1 MFCEN
6 CGKKLIRGYQ
16 FCMECGTPVPPEVE
30 QEQPADSAAQGGAES
45 SAAQGANNAEI
56 RSTPSVE
63 PINNGSGTLVFCQ
76 TCGMHMQTST
86 TVCEKC
92 GMPLGGSRP
101 TVNVSNGNVP
111 LVNNNPIEN
120 EFGGISGISDE
131 DIGQINDLLGGGGL
145 EASPQIAY
153 NTPSSG
159 GEMAAIGKSTQSEI
173 DELTRQLESFGAS
186 TGDMPAIGVQ
196 PVAAEMRQPEPKV
209 GEARELQDF
218 AMDSAEAHSQV
229 FTNPI
234 DRSVPIIEGGS
245 MDEDP
250 SADISLDPYSFV
262 NNVLEGTENAPAAPA
277 VEEIAPAVEEIAP
290 PMQPEDFAPSA
301 PAVEEISPAVEEIAP
316 PMQPEDF
323 APSAPAVEEIAP
335 AVEEIAPPMQPEDF
349 APSAPAVEE
358 IAPAVEEV
366 APPMQPE
373 DFAPSAPAVEEI
385 APAVEEIAP
394 PMQPE
399 DFAPSAPAVDE
410 IAPAVEEIAQPVQP
424 ENFDTEYIEPPVM
437 PEYVPPVMPEYSEP
451 ADDETVILDGAP
463 AVAETA
469 ESKPSSSAPQRAPS
483 APASDAPIQLAR
495 RPRDPNAPPEE
506 DPVLGKLSYCRNC
519 GQDMYEKETVCKNCG
534 APYRAPKKHDASL
547 DNRLGGTDGKKKKT
561 VPIIAGSA
569 AVVCAAIVLLIVGVS
584 GKKNKDNLTG
594 NETLSVDTPS
604 TSSAASTSAEPEDS
618 TPDVVTVAPETEDV
632 SAVTEPDEVTPP
644 PTTEDDKP
652 VVAGPETAESTDPA
666 PDTSKP
672 EPATSTPKPAASTSK
687 PTATTTP
694 KPNTTTTPKAAVT
707 TTPKPAA
714 TGTVSAKAA
723 SLEKD
728 REKIMDAVEKM
739 AAEVGKIDMLAQN
752 VIYTME
758 NASGNAETARTG
770 YYNRDFAKNIISSID
785 SGKSAVDT
793 AISSAKP
800 KNSELDSV
808 YSQLSTL
815 QKKYAAYYDFIKS
828 PSGST
833 SKFTSSCSTYL
844 SDFTSTLS
852 SNFKYTKFT
861 SSYTAYETAES
872 YAAAMSDAIAAA
884 NNAVSAFSTLE
895 GKLTELKKDNFDT
908 NAVQTLSK
916 SANSKTYANAAAYAQ
931 EVAAYRIM
939 LANPPSDYSSA
950 YSYLKTASDKL
961 NALVGLYNMIQENDR
976 SSFSSESST
985 SITAARSAISSATK
999 EIS

>member
-277 VEEIAPAVEEIAP
+277 VEEIAPAVEE
-290 PMQPEDFAPSA
+290 
-301 PAVEEISPAVEEIAP
+301 VAP

-335 AVEEIAPPMQPEDF
+335 AVEEI
-349 APSAPAVEE
+349 
-358 IAPAVEEV
+358 

-469 ESKPSSSAPQRAPS
+469 ESKLSSPAPQRAPS
-483 APASDAPIQLAR
+483 APDAPIQLAR

-618 TPDVVTVAPETEDV
+618 MPDVVTVAPETEDV
-632 SAVTEPDEVTPP
+632 SPVTEPDEVTQP

-672 EPATSTPKPAASTSK
+672 EPATSTPKPATSTSK

-707 TTPKPAA
+707 TTPKHAA

-815 QKKYAAYYDFIKS
+815 QKKYTAYYDFIKS

>member
-301 PAVEEISPAVEEIAP
+301 PAVEEIAPAAEEIAPPMQPEDFVPSAPAVEEIAPAVEEIAP

-358 IAPAVEEV
+358 IAPAVEEI

-394 PMQPE
+394 PM
-399 DFAPSAPAVDE
+399 
-410 IAPAVEEIAQPVQP
+410 QP

-469 ESKPSSSAPQRAPS
+469 ESKPSSPAPQRAPS

-618 TPDVVTVAPETEDV
+618 TPDVVTVAPETEDG
-632 SAVTEPDEVTPP
+632 SPVTEPDEVTPP

-652 VVAGPETAESTDPA
+652 VVAGPETAESTEPA

-672 EPATSTPKPAASTSK
+672 EPTTSTPKPATSTSK

-785 SGKSAVDT
+785 SGKSAVDA

-808 YSQLSTL
+808 YSP
-815 QKKYAAYYDFIKS
+815 YYDFIKS

>member
-16 FCMECGTPVPPEVE
+16 FCMECGTPVPPEE
-30 QEQPADSAAQGGAES
+30 EEKEQPADSAAQGGAEN
-45 SAAQGANNAEI
+45 SAAGSQDNAAV

-63 PINNGSGTLVFCQ
+63 PINNGNGTLVFCQ

-101 TVNVSNGNVP
+101 TVNVSNGSVP

-145 EASPQIAY
+145 EAAPQITY
-153 NTPSSG
+153 GTPSSG

-196 PVAAEMRQPEPKV
+196 PAPVQMRQPEPKA
-209 GEARELQDF
+209 GEARELHDF
-218 AMDSAEAHSQV
+218 AMDPAEAHSQV
-229 FTNPI
+229 FTDPT

-250 SADISLDPYSFV
+250 NADVSLDPYSFV
-262 NNVLEGTENAPAAPA
+262 NNVLEGTETAPAAPA
-277 VEEIAPAVEEIAP
+277 AEEIAPAVEEIAP
-290 PMQPEDFAPSA
+290 PMQPEDFA
-301 PAVEEISPAVEEIAP
+301 
-316 PMQPEDF
+316 ED
-323 APSAPAVEEIAP
+323 
-335 AVEEIAPPMQPEDF
+335 
-349 APSAPAVEE
+349 
-358 IAPAVEEV
+358 
-366 APPMQPE
+366 
-373 DFAPSAPAVEEI
+373 
-385 APAVEEIAP
+385 
-394 PMQPE
+394 
-399 DFAPSAPAVDE
+399 
-410 IAPAVEEIAQPVQP
+410 
-424 ENFDTEYIEPPVM
+424 TEPPVM
-437 PEYVPPVMPEYSEP
+437 PEYVPPVMPEYEEP
-451 ADDETVILDGAP
+451 APVIEDGAP
-463 AVAETA
+463 AVAEAADEPASPTA
-469 ESKPSSSAPQRAPS
+469 EKAPDP
-483 APASDAPIQLAR
+483 APAAPDNPIQLAR

-547 DNRLGGTDGKKKKT
+547 DNRLGGGTDDKKKKT
-561 VPIIAGSA
+561 LPIIIGSA
-569 AVVCAAIVLLIVGVS
+569 AVVCAAIVLLIVGTNA
-584 GKKNKDNLTG
+584 KKNKDNLTG
-594 NETLSVDTPS
+594 NETLSVNA
-604 TSSAASTSAEPEDS
+604 SSASSSASASAEPEDS
-618 TPDVVTVAPETEDV
+618 TPSGDAATPDTDDAP
-632 SAVTEPDEVTPP
+632 SVTEPDEVTPP
-644 PTTEDDKP
+644 ETAEDP
-652 VVAGPETAESTDPA
+652 NGMPAVVDPETAESSDPK
-666 PDTSKP
+666 PDTSEPK
-672 EPATSTPKPAASTSK
+672 PATSTPKPATSTSK
-687 PTATTTP
+687 PAVSTAP
-694 KPNTTTTPKAAVT
+694 KPNTTTTPRAT
-707 TTPKPAA
+707 TTSAKPTQ

-785 SGKSAVDT
+785 SGKSAVDA

-815 QKKYAAYYDFIKS
+815 QKKYTAYYDFIKS

>member
-16 FCMECGTPVPPEVE
+16 FCMECGTPVPPEE
-30 QEQPADSAAQGGAES
+30 EEKEQPADSAAQGGAEN
-45 SAAQGANNAEI
+45 SAAGSQDNAAV

-63 PINNGSGTLVFCQ
+63 PINNGNGTLVFCQ

-101 TVNVSNGNVP
+101 TVNVSNGSVP

-145 EASPQIAY
+145 EAAPQITYSA
-153 NTPSSG
+153 PSSG

-196 PVAAEMRQPEPKV
+196 PAPVQMRQPEPKA
-209 GEARELQDF
+209 GEARELQNF
-218 AMDSAEAHSQV
+218 AMDPAEAHSQV
-229 FTNPI
+229 FTDPT

-250 SADISLDPYSFV
+250 NADVSLDPYSFV
-262 NNVLEGTENAPAAPA
+262 NNVLEGTETAPAAPA
-277 VEEIAPAVEEIAP
+277 AEEIAPAVEEIAP
-290 PMQPEDFAPSA
+290 PMQPEDFA
-301 PAVEEISPAVEEIAP
+301 
-316 PMQPEDF
+316 ED
-323 APSAPAVEEIAP
+323 
-335 AVEEIAPPMQPEDF
+335 
-349 APSAPAVEE
+349 
-358 IAPAVEEV
+358 
-366 APPMQPE
+366 
-373 DFAPSAPAVEEI
+373 
-385 APAVEEIAP
+385 
-394 PMQPE
+394 
-399 DFAPSAPAVDE
+399 
-410 IAPAVEEIAQPVQP
+410 
-424 ENFDTEYIEPPVM
+424 TEPPVM
-437 PEYVPPVMPEYSEP
+437 PEYVPPVMPEYEEP
-451 ADDETVILDGAP
+451 APVIEDGAP
-463 AVAETA
+463 AVAEAADEPASPTA
-469 ESKPSSSAPQRAPS
+469 EK
-483 APASDAPIQLAR
+483 APAPAPAAPDNPIQLAR

-534 APYRAPKKHDASL
+534 APYRAPKKHDTSL
-547 DNRLGGTDGKKKKT
+547 DNRLGGGADDKKKKT
-561 VPIIAGSA
+561 LPIIIGSA
-569 AVVCAAIVLLIVGVS
+569 AVVCAAIVLLIVGTNA
-584 GKKNKDNLTG
+584 KKNKDTLTG
-594 NETLSVDTPS
+594 NETLSVN
-604 TSSAASTSAEPEDS
+604 TSSASSSASASTEPEDS
-618 TPDVVTVAPETEDV
+618 TPSGDAATPDTDDAH
-632 SAVTEPDEVTPP
+632 SVTEPDEVTPP
-644 PTTEDDKP
+644 ETAEDP
-652 VVAGPETAESTDPA
+652 NGMPAVVDPETAESSGPK
-666 PDTSKP
+666 PDTSEPK
-672 EPATSTPKPAASTSK
+672 PATSTPKPATSTSK
-687 PTATTTP
+687 PVVSTAP
-694 KPNTTTTPKAAVT
+694 KPNTTTTPRAT
-707 TTPKPAA
+707 TTSAKPPQ

-785 SGKSAVDT
+785 SGKSAVDA

-815 QKKYAAYYDFIKS
+815 QKKYTAYYDFIKS

>member
-16 FCMECGTPVPPEVE
+16 FCMECGTPVPPEE
-30 QEQPADSAAQGGAES
+30 EEKEQPADSAAQGGAEN
-45 SAAQGANNAEI
+45 SAAGSQDNAAV

-63 PINNGSGTLVFCQ
+63 PINNGNGTLVFCQ

-101 TVNVSNGNVP
+101 TVNVSNGSVP

-145 EASPQIAY
+145 EAAPQITY
-153 NTPSSG
+153 GTPSSG

-196 PVAAEMRQPEPKV
+196 PAPVQMRQPEPKA
-209 GEARELQDF
+209 GEARELHDF
-218 AMDSAEAHSQV
+218 AMDPAEAHSQV
-229 FTNPI
+229 FTDPT

-250 SADISLDPYSFV
+250 NADVSLDPYSFV
-262 NNVLEGTENAPAAPA
+262 NNVLEGTETAPAAPA
-277 VEEIAPAVEEIAP
+277 AEEIAPAVEEIAPPMQPEDFTPAVPATEEIAPAVEEIASPMQPKDFTPAVPATEEIAPAVEEIAPPMQPEDFTPAVPAEEIAPAVEEIAPPMQPEDFTPAAPAAEEIAPAAEEIAPPMQPEDFTPAAEEIAPAVEEIAP
-290 PMQPEDFAPSA
+290 PMQPEDFA
-301 PAVEEISPAVEEIAP
+301 
-316 PMQPEDF
+316 ED
-323 APSAPAVEEIAP
+323 
-335 AVEEIAPPMQPEDF
+335 
-349 APSAPAVEE
+349 
-358 IAPAVEEV
+358 
-366 APPMQPE
+366 
-373 DFAPSAPAVEEI
+373 
-385 APAVEEIAP
+385 
-394 PMQPE
+394 
-399 DFAPSAPAVDE
+399 
-410 IAPAVEEIAQPVQP
+410 
-424 ENFDTEYIEPPVM
+424 TEPPVM
-437 PEYVPPVMPEYSEP
+437 PEYVPPVMPEYEEP
-451 ADDETVILDGAP
+451 APVIEDGAP
-463 AVAETA
+463 AVAEAADEPASPTA
-469 ESKPSSSAPQRAPS
+469 EKAPDP
-483 APASDAPIQLAR
+483 APAAPDNPIQLAR

-547 DNRLGGTDGKKKKT
+547 DNRLGGGTDDKKKKT
-561 VPIIAGSA
+561 LPIIIGSA
-569 AVVCAAIVLLIVGVS
+569 AVVCAAIVLLIVGTNA
-584 GKKNKDNLTG
+584 KKNKDNLTG
-594 NETLSVDTPS
+594 NETLSVNM
-604 TSSAASTSAEPEDS
+604 SSASSSASASAEPEDS
-618 TPDVVTVAPETEDV
+618 TPSGDAATPDTDDAP
-632 SAVTEPDEVTPP
+632 SVTEPDEVTPP
-644 PTTEDDKP
+644 ETAEDP
-652 VVAGPETAESTDPA
+652 NGMPAVVDPETAESSDPK
-666 PDTSKP
+666 PDTSEPK
-672 EPATSTPKPAASTSK
+672 PATSTPKPATSTSK
-687 PTATTTP
+687 PAVSTAP
-694 KPNTTTTPKAAVT
+694 KPNTTTTPRAT
-707 TTPKPAA
+707 TTSAKPTQ

-785 SGKSAVDT
+785 SGKSAVDA

-815 QKKYAAYYDFIKS
+815 QKKYTAYYDFIKS

>member
-16 FCMECGTPVPPEVE
+16 FCMECGTPVPPEE
-30 QEQPADSAAQGGAES
+30 EEKEQPADSAAQGGAEN
-45 SAAQGANNAEI
+45 SAAQGANNAAV

-63 PINNGSGTLVFCQ
+63 PINNGNGTLVFCQ

-101 TVNVSNGNVP
+101 TVNVSNGSVP

-145 EASPQIAY
+145 EAAPQITY
-153 NTPSSG
+153 STPSSG

-196 PVAAEMRQPEPKV
+196 PAPVQMRQPEPKA
-209 GEARELQDF
+209 GEARELHDF
-218 AMDSAEAHSQV
+218 AMDPAEAHSQV
-229 FTNPI
+229 FTDPT

-250 SADISLDPYSFV
+250 NADVSLDPYSFV
-262 NNVLEGTENAPAAPA
+262 NNVLEGTETAPAAPA
-277 VEEIAPAVEEIAP
+277 AEEIAPAVEEIAP
-290 PMQPEDFAPSA
+290 PMQPEDFA
-301 PAVEEISPAVEEIAP
+301 
-316 PMQPEDF
+316 ED
-323 APSAPAVEEIAP
+323 
-335 AVEEIAPPMQPEDF
+335 
-349 APSAPAVEE
+349 
-358 IAPAVEEV
+358 
-366 APPMQPE
+366 
-373 DFAPSAPAVEEI
+373 
-385 APAVEEIAP
+385 
-394 PMQPE
+394 
-399 DFAPSAPAVDE
+399 
-410 IAPAVEEIAQPVQP
+410 
-424 ENFDTEYIEPPVM
+424 TEPPVM
-437 PEYVPPVMPEYSEP
+437 PEYVPPVMPEYEEP
-451 ADDETVILDGAP
+451 APIIEDGAP
-463 AVAETA
+463 AVAEAADEPVSPTA
-469 ESKPSSSAPQRAPS
+469 EK
-483 APASDAPIQLAR
+483 APAPAPAAPDNPIQLAR
-495 RPRDPNAPPEE
+495 RPRDPNAPPEV
-506 DPVLGKLSYCRNC
+506 DPILGKLSYCRNC

-547 DNRLGGTDGKKKKT
+547 DNRLGGGEGKKKKT
-561 VPIIAGSA
+561 LPIIIGSA
-569 AVVCAAIVLLIVGVS
+569 AVVCAAIVLLIVGTNAN
-584 GKKNKDNLTG
+584 KNKDGLTG
-594 NETLSVDTPS
+594 DETLSVNTPATSSEAVSTTQPEDTSSGALPVEPEPDTEDTP
-604 TSSAASTSAEPEDS
+604 A
-618 TPDVVTVAPETEDV
+618 V
-632 SAVTEPDEVTPP
+632 SELDAVTPP
-644 PTTEDDKP
+644 DTSDKTDSRPTDDPKSEE
-652 VVAGPETAESTDPA
+652 ASTT

-672 EPATSTPKPAASTSK
+672 KPATSTPKPATSTTK
-687 PTATTTP
+687 PATTP
-694 KPNTTTTPKAAVT
+694 KSTTTTPKAT
-707 TTPKPAA
+707 TTTVKNTA
-714 TGTVSAKAA
+714 TGTVSSKAA
-723 SLEKD
+723 SIEKD

-785 SGKSAVDT
+785 SGKSAVDA

-815 QKKYAAYYDFIKS
+815 QKKYTAYYDFIKS

-939 LANPPSDYSSA
+939 LANPPSDYSNA

>member
-16 FCMECGTPVPPEVE
+16 FCMECGTPVPPEEE
-30 QEQPADSAAQGGAES
+30 QEQPADGAAQGGAES

-145 EASPQIAY
+145 EASPQITY

-196 PVAAEMRQPEPKV
+196 PVTAEMRQPEPKA

-250 SADISLDPYSFV
+250 NADISLDPYSFV
-262 NNVLEGTENAPAAPA
+262 NNVLEGTETAPAAPA
-277 VEEIAPAVEEIAP
+277 VEEIT
-290 PMQPEDFAPSA
+290 
-301 PAVEEISPAVEEIAP
+301 PAVEEIAP

-349 APSAPAVEE
+349 TPSAPTVEE
-358 IAPAVEEV
+358 IAPAVEEVAPPMQPEDFAPSAPTVEEIAPAVEAV

-385 APAVEEIAP
+385 APAVEEVAP

-399 DFAPSAPAVDE
+399 D
-410 IAPAVEEIAQPVQP
+410 
-424 ENFDTEYIEPPVM
+424 FDTEYIEPPVM

-469 ESKPSSSAPQRAPS
+469 ESKPSSPAPQRAPS
-483 APASDAPIQLAR
+483 APDAPIQLAR

-618 TPDVVTVAPETEDV
+618 TPDVVTVAPVTEDV
-632 SAVTEPDEVTPP
+632 PAVTEPDEATTPA
-644 PTTEDDKP
+644 TTEKDKP
-652 VVAGPETAESTDPA
+652 VVAGPETAESTEPA

-672 EPATSTPKPAASTSK
+672 VPATSTPKPATSTS
-687 PTATTTP
+687 
-694 KPNTTTTPKAAVT
+694 KPNTTTTPKAT
-707 TTPKPAA
+707 TTTAYPAA

-800 KNSELDSV
+800 KNSELDSI

-828 PSGST
+828 PSGNT

>member
-16 FCMECGTPVPPEVE
+16 FCMECGTPVPPEEEE
-30 QEQPADSAAQGGAES
+30 QEQAANGAAQGGSENAAAES
-45 SAAQGANNAEI
+45 ADGAQVRSA
-56 RSTPSVE
+56 PSVE

-92 GMPLGGSRP
+92 GMPLGGSHP

-131 DIGQINDLLGGGGL
+131 DIGQINDLLGGSGL
-145 EASPQIAY
+145 DAAPQMTYTSA
-153 NTPSSG
+153 SSG

-196 PVAAEMRQPEPKV
+196 PAPVQMRQPEPKV

-218 AMDSAEAHSQV
+218 AMESPEHTHV
-229 FTNPI
+229 FTDPT

-250 SADISLDPYSFV
+250 SADVSLNPYSFV
-262 NNVLEGTENAPAAPA
+262 NNVIEGTEPAPA

-290 PMQPEDFAPSA
+290 PIQPEDFAAAQAA
-301 PAVEEISPAVEEIAP
+301 PAVEEIAPTVEEIAP

-323 APSAPAVEEIAP
+323 APA
-335 AVEEIAPPMQPEDF
+335 D
-349 APSAPAVEE
+349 
-358 IAPAVEEV
+358 
-366 APPMQPE
+366 
-373 DFAPSAPAVEEI
+373 
-385 APAVEEIAP
+385 
-394 PMQPE
+394 
-399 DFAPSAPAVDE
+399 
-410 IAPAVEEIAQPVQP
+410 
-424 ENFDTEYIEPPVM
+424 IEPPVM
-437 PEYVPPVMPEYSEP
+437 PEYEPPVMPEYVEP
-451 ADDETVILDGAP
+451 TPVE
-463 AVAETA
+463 
-469 ESKPSSSAPQRAPS
+469 S
-483 APASDAPIQLAR
+483 APAPDMPTPPADEAHPAPEAPAQPIQPAQPDKPIELAR

-547 DNRLGGTDGKKKKT
+547 DNRLGGGEGKKKKT
-561 VPIIAGSA
+561 IPIIIGSA
-569 AVVCAAIVLLIVGVS
+569 AVVCAAIVLLIVGTNAN
-584 GKKNKDNLTG
+584 KNKDGLTG
-594 NETLSVDTPS
+594 DETLSVNTPATSSEAVSTAQPEDTSSGALPVEPEPVTEDTP
-604 TSSAASTSAEPEDS
+604 A
-618 TPDVVTVAPETEDV
+618 V
-632 SAVTEPDEVTPP
+632 SESDAVTPP
-644 PTTEDDKP
+644 DTSDKTDNRPADDPKSEEASTT
-652 VVAGPETAESTDPA
+652 

-672 EPATSTPKPAASTSK
+672 KPATSTPKPATSTTK
-687 PTATTTP
+687 PATTP
-694 KPNTTTTPKAAVT
+694 KSTTTTPKAT
-707 TTPKPAA
+707 TTTAKNTA
-714 TGTVSAKAA
+714 TGTVSSKAA
-723 SLEKD
+723 SIEKD

-785 SGKSAVDT
+785 SGKSAVDS

-808 YSQLSTL
+808 YSQLSAL
-815 QKKYAAYYDFIKS
+815 QKKYTAYYDFIKS

-861 SSYTAYETAES
+861 SSFTAYETAES

-884 NNAVSAFSTLE
+884 NNAISAFSTLE
-895 GKLTELKKDNFDT
+895 GKLTELKKENFDT

-985 SITAARSAISSATK
+985 NITSARSAISSATK

>member
-16 FCMECGTPVPPEVE
+16 FCMECGTPVPPEE
-30 QEQPADSAAQGGAES
+30 EEKEQPADSAAQGGAEN
-45 SAAQGANNAEI
+45 SAAQGANNAAV

-63 PINNGSGTLVFCQ
+63 PINNGNGTLVFCQ

-101 TVNVSNGNVP
+101 TVNVSNGSVP

-145 EASPQIAY
+145 EAAPQITYSA
-153 NTPSSG
+153 PSSG

-196 PVAAEMRQPEPKV
+196 PAPVQMRQPEPKA
-209 GEARELQDF
+209 GEARELQNF
-218 AMDSAEAHSQV
+218 AMDPAEAHSQV
-229 FTNPI
+229 FTDPT

-250 SADISLDPYSFV
+250 NADVSLDPYSFV
-262 NNVLEGTENAPAAPA
+262 NNVLEGTETAPAAEEIAPA
-277 VEEIAPAVEEIAP
+277 VEEIAPPMQPEDFTPAAEEIAPAVEEIAPPMQPEDFTPAAEEIAPAVEEIAPPMQPEDFTPAVPAAEEIAPAVEEIAP
-290 PMQPEDFAPSA
+290 PMQPEDFA
-301 PAVEEISPAVEEIAP
+301 
-316 PMQPEDF
+316 ED
-323 APSAPAVEEIAP
+323 
-335 AVEEIAPPMQPEDF
+335 
-349 APSAPAVEE
+349 
-358 IAPAVEEV
+358 
-366 APPMQPE
+366 
-373 DFAPSAPAVEEI
+373 
-385 APAVEEIAP
+385 
-394 PMQPE
+394 
-399 DFAPSAPAVDE
+399 
-410 IAPAVEEIAQPVQP
+410 
-424 ENFDTEYIEPPVM
+424 TEPPVM
-437 PEYVPPVMPEYSEP
+437 PEYVPPVMPEYEEP
-451 ADDETVILDGAP
+451 APVIEDGAP
-463 AVAETA
+463 AVAEAADEPASPTA
-469 ESKPSSSAPQRAPS
+469 EK
-483 APASDAPIQLAR
+483 APAPAPAAPDNPIQLAR

-547 DNRLGGTDGKKKKT
+547 DNRLGGGTDDKKKKT
-561 VPIIAGSA
+561 LPIIIGSA
-569 AVVCAAIVLLIVGVS
+569 AVVCAAIVLLIVGTNA
-584 GKKNKDNLTG
+584 KKNKDTLTG
-594 NETLSVDTPS
+594 SETLSVNA
-604 TSSAASTSAEPEDS
+604 SSASSSASASTEPEDS
-618 TPDVVTVAPETEDV
+618 TPSEDAATPDTDDAP
-632 SAVTEPDEVTPP
+632 SVTEPDEVTPP
-644 PTTEDDKP
+644 ETAEDP
-652 VVAGPETAESTDPA
+652 NGMPAVVGPETAESSDPK
-666 PDTSKP
+666 PDTSEPK
-672 EPATSTPKPAASTSK
+672 PATSTPKPATSTSK
-687 PTATTTP
+687 PAVSTAP
-694 KPNTTTTPKAAVT
+694 KPNTTTTPRAT
-707 TTPKPAA
+707 TTSAKPTQ

-785 SGKSAVDT
+785 SGKSAVDA

-815 QKKYAAYYDFIKS
+815 QKKYTAYYDFIKS
-828 PSGST
+828 PSGNT

-939 LANPPSDYSSA
+939 LANPPSDYSNA

>member
-16 FCMECGTPVPPEVE
+16 FCMECGTPVPPEE
-30 QEQPADSAAQGGAES
+30 EEKEQPADSAAQGGAEN
-45 SAAQGANNAEI
+45 SAAQGANNAAV

-63 PINNGSGTLVFCQ
+63 PINNGNGTLVFCQ

-101 TVNVSNGNVP
+101 TVNVSNGSVP

-145 EASPQIAY
+145 EAAPQITYSA
-153 NTPSSG
+153 PSSG

-196 PVAAEMRQPEPKV
+196 PAPVQMRQPEPKA
-209 GEARELQDF
+209 GEARELQNF
-218 AMDSAEAHSQV
+218 AMDPAEAHSQV
-229 FTNPI
+229 FTDPT

-250 SADISLDPYSFV
+250 NADVSLDPYSFV
-262 NNVLEGTENAPAAPA
+262 NNVLEGTETAPAA
-277 VEEIAPAVEEIAP
+277 EEIAPAVEEIAP
-290 PMQPEDFAPSA
+290 PMQPEDFA
-301 PAVEEISPAVEEIAP
+301 
-316 PMQPEDF
+316 ED
-323 APSAPAVEEIAP
+323 
-335 AVEEIAPPMQPEDF
+335 
-349 APSAPAVEE
+349 
-358 IAPAVEEV
+358 
-366 APPMQPE
+366 
-373 DFAPSAPAVEEI
+373 
-385 APAVEEIAP
+385 
-394 PMQPE
+394 
-399 DFAPSAPAVDE
+399 
-410 IAPAVEEIAQPVQP
+410 
-424 ENFDTEYIEPPVM
+424 TEPPVM
-437 PEYVPPVMPEYSEP
+437 PEYVPPVMPEYEEP
-451 ADDETVILDGAP
+451 APVIEDGAP
-463 AVAETA
+463 AVAEAADEPASPTA
-469 ESKPSSSAPQRAPS
+469 EK
-483 APASDAPIQLAR
+483 APAPAPAAPDNPIQLAR

-547 DNRLGGTDGKKKKT
+547 DNRLGGGTDDKKKKT
-561 VPIIAGSA
+561 LPIIIGSA
-569 AVVCAAIVLLIVGVS
+569 AVVCAAIVLLIVGTNA
-584 GKKNKDNLTG
+584 KKNKDTLTG
-594 NETLSVDTPS
+594 SETLSVNA
-604 TSSAASTSAEPEDS
+604 SSASSSASASTEPEDS
-618 TPDVVTVAPETEDV
+618 TPSEDAATPDTDDAP
-632 SAVTEPDEVTPP
+632 SVTEPDEVTPP
-644 PTTEDDKP
+644 ETAEDP
-652 VVAGPETAESTDPA
+652 NGMPAVVGPETAESSDPK
-666 PDTSKP
+666 PDTSEPK
-672 EPATSTPKPAASTSK
+672 PATSTPKPATSTSK
-687 PTATTTP
+687 PAVSTAP
-694 KPNTTTTPKAAVT
+694 KPNTTTTPRAT
-707 TTPKPAA
+707 TTSAKPTQ

-785 SGKSAVDT
+785 SGKSAVDA

-815 QKKYAAYYDFIKS
+815 QKKYTAYYDFIKS
-828 PSGST
+828 PSGNT

-985 SITAARSAISSATK
+985 SITATRSAISSATK

>member
-16 FCMECGTPVPPEVE
+16 FCMECGTPVPPEE
-30 QEQPADSAAQGGAES
+30 EEKEQPADSAAQGGAEN
-45 SAAQGANNAEI
+45 SAAGSQDNAAV

-63 PINNGSGTLVFCQ
+63 PINNGNGTLVFCQ

-101 TVNVSNGNVP
+101 TVNVSNGSVP

-145 EASPQIAY
+145 EAAPQITY
-153 NTPSSG
+153 GTPSSG

-196 PVAAEMRQPEPKV
+196 PAPVQMRQPEPKA
-209 GEARELQDF
+209 GEARELHDF
-218 AMDSAEAHSQV
+218 AMDPAEAHSQV
-229 FTNPI
+229 FTDPT

-250 SADISLDPYSFV
+250 NADVSLDPYSFV
-262 NNVLEGTENAPAAPA
+262 NNVLEGTETAPAAPA
-277 VEEIAPAVEEIAP
+277 AEEIAPAVEEIAP
-290 PMQPEDFAPSA
+290 PMQPEDFTPAAEEIA
-301 PAVEEISPAVEEIAP
+301 PAAEEIAP

-323 APSAPAVEEIAP
+323 A
-335 AVEEIAPPMQPEDF
+335 ED
-349 APSAPAVEE
+349 
-358 IAPAVEEV
+358 
-366 APPMQPE
+366 
-373 DFAPSAPAVEEI
+373 
-385 APAVEEIAP
+385 
-394 PMQPE
+394 
-399 DFAPSAPAVDE
+399 
-410 IAPAVEEIAQPVQP
+410 
-424 ENFDTEYIEPPVM
+424 TEPPVM
-437 PEYVPPVMPEYSEP
+437 PEYVPPVMPEYEEP
-451 ADDETVILDGAP
+451 APVIEDGAP
-463 AVAETA
+463 AVAEAADEPASPTA
-469 ESKPSSSAPQRAPS
+469 EKAPDP
-483 APASDAPIQLAR
+483 APAAPDNPIQLAR

-547 DNRLGGTDGKKKKT
+547 DNRLGGGTDDKKKKT
-561 VPIIAGSA
+561 LPIIIGSA
-569 AVVCAAIVLLIVGVS
+569 AVVCAAIVLLIVGTNA
-584 GKKNKDNLTG
+584 KKNKDNLTG
-594 NETLSVDTPS
+594 NETLSVNA
-604 TSSAASTSAEPEDS
+604 SSASSSASASAEPEDS
-618 TPDVVTVAPETEDV
+618 TPSGDAATPDTDDAP
-632 SAVTEPDEVTPP
+632 SVTEPDEVTPP
-644 PTTEDDKP
+644 ETAEDP
-652 VVAGPETAESTDPA
+652 NGMPAVVDPETAESSDPK
-666 PDTSKP
+666 PDTSEPK
-672 EPATSTPKPAASTSK
+672 PATSTPKPATSTSK
-687 PTATTTP
+687 PAVSTAP
-694 KPNTTTTPKAAVT
+694 KPNTTTTPRAT
-707 TTPKPAA
+707 TTSAKPTQ

-785 SGKSAVDT
+785 SGKSAVDA

-815 QKKYAAYYDFIKS
+815 QKKYTAYYDFIKS

>member
-16 FCMECGTPVPPEVE
+16 FCMECGTPVPPEE
-30 QEQPADSAAQGGAES
+30 EEKEQPADSAAQGGAEN
-45 SAAQGANNAEI
+45 SAAGSQDNAAV

-63 PINNGSGTLVFCQ
+63 PINNGNGTLVFCQ

-101 TVNVSNGNVP
+101 TVNVSNGSVP

-145 EASPQIAY
+145 EAAPQITYSA
-153 NTPSSG
+153 PSSG

-196 PVAAEMRQPEPKV
+196 PAPVQMRQPEPKA
-209 GEARELQDF
+209 GEARELQNF
-218 AMDSAEAHSQV
+218 AMDPAEAHSQV
-229 FTNPI
+229 FTDPT

-250 SADISLDPYSFV
+250 NADVSLDPYSFV
-262 NNVLEGTENAPAAPA
+262 NNVLEGTETAPAAPA
-277 VEEIAPAVEEIAP
+277 AEEIAPAVEEIAP
-290 PMQPEDFAPSA
+290 PMQPEDFA
-301 PAVEEISPAVEEIAP
+301 
-316 PMQPEDF
+316 ED
-323 APSAPAVEEIAP
+323 
-335 AVEEIAPPMQPEDF
+335 
-349 APSAPAVEE
+349 
-358 IAPAVEEV
+358 
-366 APPMQPE
+366 
-373 DFAPSAPAVEEI
+373 
-385 APAVEEIAP
+385 
-394 PMQPE
+394 
-399 DFAPSAPAVDE
+399 
-410 IAPAVEEIAQPVQP
+410 
-424 ENFDTEYIEPPVM
+424 TEPPVM
-437 PEYVPPVMPEYSEP
+437 PEYVPPVMPEYEEP
-451 ADDETVILDGAP
+451 APVIEDGAP
-463 AVAETA
+463 AVAEAADEPASPTA
-469 ESKPSSSAPQRAPS
+469 EK
-483 APASDAPIQLAR
+483 APAPAPAAPDNPIQLAR

-534 APYRAPKKHDASL
+534 APYRAPKKHDTSL
-547 DNRLGGTDGKKKKT
+547 DNRLGGGTDDKKKKT
-561 VPIIAGSA
+561 LPIIIGSA
-569 AVVCAAIVLLIVGVS
+569 AVVCAAIVLLIVGTNA
-584 GKKNKDNLTG
+584 KKNKDTLTG
-594 NETLSVDTPS
+594 NETLSVN
-604 TSSAASTSAEPEDS
+604 TSSASSSASASTEPEDS
-618 TPDVVTVAPETEDV
+618 TPSGDAATPDTDDAP
-632 SAVTEPDEVTPP
+632 SVTEPDEVTPP
-644 PTTEDDKP
+644 ETAEDP
-652 VVAGPETAESTDPA
+652 NGMPAVVDPETAESSGPK
-666 PDTSKP
+666 PDTSEPK
-672 EPATSTPKPAASTSK
+672 PATSTPKPATSTSK
-687 PTATTTP
+687 PVVSTAP
-694 KPNTTTTPKAAVT
+694 KPNTTTTPRAT
-707 TTPKPAA
+707 TTSAKPPQ

-728 REKIMDAVEKM
+728 REKIMDAVEKI

-785 SGKSAVDT
+785 SGKSAVDA

-815 QKKYAAYYDFIKS
+815 QKKYTAYYDFIKS

>member
-16 FCMECGTPVPPEVE
+16 FCMECGTPVPPEE
-30 QEQPADSAAQGGAES
+30 EEKEQPADSAAQGGAEN
-45 SAAQGANNAEI
+45 SAAGSQDNAAV

-63 PINNGSGTLVFCQ
+63 PINNGNGTLVFCQ

-101 TVNVSNGNVP
+101 TVNVSNGSVP

-145 EASPQIAY
+145 EAAPQITY
-153 NTPSSG
+153 GTPSSG

-196 PVAAEMRQPEPKV
+196 PAPVQMRQPEPKA
-209 GEARELQDF
+209 GEARELHDF
-218 AMDSAEAHSQV
+218 AMDPAEAHSQV
-229 FTNPI
+229 FTDPT

-250 SADISLDPYSFV
+250 NADVSLDPYSFV
-262 NNVLEGTENAPAAPA
+262 NNVLEGTETAPAAPA
-277 VEEIAPAVEEIAP
+277 AEEIAPAVEEIAPPMQPEDFTPAVPAEEIAPAVEEIAPPMQPEDFTPAAPAAEEIAPAAEEIAPPMQPEDFTPAAEEIAPAVEEIAP
-290 PMQPEDFAPSA
+290 PMQPEDFA
-301 PAVEEISPAVEEIAP
+301 
-316 PMQPEDF
+316 ED
-323 APSAPAVEEIAP
+323 
-335 AVEEIAPPMQPEDF
+335 
-349 APSAPAVEE
+349 
-358 IAPAVEEV
+358 
-366 APPMQPE
+366 
-373 DFAPSAPAVEEI
+373 
-385 APAVEEIAP
+385 
-394 PMQPE
+394 
-399 DFAPSAPAVDE
+399 
-410 IAPAVEEIAQPVQP
+410 
-424 ENFDTEYIEPPVM
+424 TEPPVM
-437 PEYVPPVMPEYSEP
+437 PEYVPPVMPEYEEP
-451 ADDETVILDGAP
+451 APVIEDGAP
-463 AVAETA
+463 AVAEAADEPASPTA
-469 ESKPSSSAPQRAPS
+469 EKAPDP
-483 APASDAPIQLAR
+483 APAAPDNPIQLAR

-547 DNRLGGTDGKKKKT
+547 DNRLGGGTDDKKKKT
-561 VPIIAGSA
+561 LPIIIGSA
-569 AVVCAAIVLLIVGVS
+569 AVVCAAIVLLIVGTNA
-584 GKKNKDNLTG
+584 KKNKDNLTG
-594 NETLSVDTPS
+594 NETLSVNM
-604 TSSAASTSAEPEDS
+604 SSASSSASASAEPEDS
-618 TPDVVTVAPETEDV
+618 TPSGDAATPDTDDAP
-632 SAVTEPDEVTPP
+632 SVTEPDEVTPP
-644 PTTEDDKP
+644 ETAEDP
-652 VVAGPETAESTDPA
+652 NGMPAVVDPETAESSDPK
-666 PDTSKP
+666 PDTSEPK
-672 EPATSTPKPAASTSK
+672 PATSTPKPATSTSK
-687 PTATTTP
+687 PAVSTAP
-694 KPNTTTTPKAAVT
+694 KPNTTTTPRAT
-707 TTPKPAA
+707 TTSAKPTQ

-785 SGKSAVDT
+785 SGKSAVDA

-815 QKKYAAYYDFIKS
+815 QKKYTAYYDFIKS

>member
-16 FCMECGTPVPPEVE
+16 FCMECGTPVPPEEE
-30 QEQPADSAAQGGAES
+30 QEQPADGAAQGGAES

-145 EASPQIAY
+145 EASPQITY

-196 PVAAEMRQPEPKV
+196 PVTAEMRQPEPKA
-209 GEARELQDF
+209 GEARELQNF
-218 AMDSAEAHSQV
+218 AMDSAEAHSNV

-250 SADISLDPYSFV
+250 NADISLDPYSFV
-262 NNVLEGTENAPAAPA
+262 NNVLEGTESVPAAPA
-277 VEEIAPAVEEIAP
+277 AEEITPAVEEIAP
-290 PMQPEDFAPSA
+290 PMQPEDFAQSA
-301 PAVEEISPAVEEIAP
+301 PAVEEIAP

-349 APSAPAVEE
+349 T
-358 IAPAVEEV
+358 
-366 APPMQPE
+366 
-373 DFAPSAPAVEEI
+373 PSAPAVEEI
-385 APAVEEIAP
+385 APAVEEISP
-394 PMQPE
+394 
-399 DFAPSAPAVDE
+399 
-410 IAPAVEEIAQPVQP
+410 PVQP
-424 ENFDTEYIEPPVM
+424 EDFDTEYIEPPVM

-469 ESKPSSSAPQRAPS
+469 ESKPSSPAPQRAPS
-483 APASDAPIQLAR
+483 APDAPIQLAR

-618 TPDVVTVAPETEDV
+618 TPDVVTVAPVTEDV
-632 SAVTEPDEVTPP
+632 PAVTEPDEATTPA
-644 PTTEDDKP
+644 TTEKDKP
-652 VVAGPETAESTDPA
+652 VVAGPETAESTEPA

-672 EPATSTPKPAASTSK
+672 VPATSTPKPATSTS
-687 PTATTTP
+687 
-694 KPNTTTTPKAAVT
+694 KPNTTTTPKAT
-707 TTPKPAA
+707 TTTANPAA
-714 TGTVSAKAA
+714 AGTVSAKAA

-785 SGKSAVDT
+785 SGKSAVEA

-815 QKKYAAYYDFIKS
+815 QKKYTAYYDFIKS
-828 PSGST
+828 PSGNT

>member
-277 VEEIAPAVEEIAP
+277 VEEIAPAVEE
-290 PMQPEDFAPSA
+290 
-301 PAVEEISPAVEEIAP
+301 VAP

-335 AVEEIAPPMQPEDF
+335 AVEEI
-349 APSAPAVEE
+349 
-358 IAPAVEEV
+358 

-469 ESKPSSSAPQRAPS
+469 ESKLSSPAPQRAPS
-483 APASDAPIQLAR
+483 APDAPIQLAR

-632 SAVTEPDEVTPP
+632 SPVTEPDEVTPP

-672 EPATSTPKPAASTSK
+672 EPAISTPKPATSTSK
-687 PTATTTP
+687 PPATTTP

-707 TTPKPAA
+707 TTPKHAA

-815 QKKYAAYYDFIKS
+815 QKKYTAYYDFIKS

>member
-277 VEEIAPAVEEIAP
+277 VEEIAPAVEE
-290 PMQPEDFAPSA
+290 
-301 PAVEEISPAVEEIAP
+301 VAP

-358 IAPAVEEV
+358 IAPAVEEIAQPV
-366 APPMQPE
+366 QPEDFAPSAPAVEEIAPAVEEIAPPMQPE

-469 ESKPSSSAPQRAPS
+469 ESKLSSPAPQRAPS
-483 APASDAPIQLAR
+483 APDAPIQLAR

-632 SAVTEPDEVTPP
+632 SPVTEPDEVTPP

-672 EPATSTPKPAASTSK
+672 EPAISTPKPATSTSK
-687 PTATTTP
+687 PPATTTP

-707 TTPKPAA
+707 TTPKHAA

-815 QKKYAAYYDFIKS
+815 QKKYTAYYDFIKS